1 MRRTLSLSL
10 GLWLT
15 ALGLGGCP
23 PRETSIA
30 VSASGVGTL
39 LDACA
44 TPTLECDVSC
54 LDLYDDRDAQIACVA
69 VCNDLA
75 NVLRA
80 QTCTVPGLKR
90 PRALSAATPIA
101 MRVALIT
108 VVDGNREVRAD
119 TPCQRLAFDCVG
131 PITPD
136 CGAKALNAALAAS
149 IPEEGLG
156 YEGLEDADDAPPVVL
171 FYAADDAAELD
182 CRPTQLSACGA
193 IGQRLPGDDDQDLV
207 CASCYGGPRRESPP
221 CVTDCFLGV
230 CALIAEDIAGT

>member
-10 GLWLT
+10 VLWLT

-23 PRETSIA
+23 PRETRIA

-44 TPTLECDVSC
+44 TPTLECEGSC
-54 LDLYDDRDAQIACVA
+54 VDLYTDRDAQNACIA

-75 NVLRA
+75 NILRA
-80 QTCTVPGLKR
+80 QTCTVPGLSR
-90 PRALSAATPIA
+90 PRALTTATPIA
-101 MRVALIT
+101 VRLALVT
-108 VVDGNREVRAD
+108 VVDGVPEIRAH
-119 TPCQRLAFDCVG
+119 TPCQRLAFGCTG

-136 CGAKALNAALAAS
+136 CGATSLNDAIAAS
-149 IPEEGLG
+149 IPEDGLG
-156 YEGLEDADDAPPVVL
+156 YDGLEDADDASPVVL
-171 FYAADDAAELD
+171 FYTAEEQAELD
-182 CRPTQLSACGA
+182 CRPSQLSACGA
-193 IGQRLPGDDDQDLV
+193 VDQRLPGDDDQDLV

-230 CALIAEDIAGT
+230 CALIAQDIEGS